1 MRTAMMQ
8 QPRALRC
15 RRNPAAVTSSS
26 SSSSSL
32 SFVISYDYYE
42 RKKKQQ
48 QQQQQWFVRAAAS
61 DDSKMRSN
69 GKEEQEVLRLTLSDA
84 ELASR
89 GFSVR
94 RTAEGLDVGALN
106 EVFARVGFPRRQ
118 EERLRRALDHS
129 RVVWLSS
136 SSSSSSPVAFA
147 RAAGDGVFNAVVWDV
162 VVDPSCQGLGL
173 GRAVMERLV
182 LDLRRD
188 GVANI
193 VLYAEPR
200 VVGFY
205 RLLDFAMDPDGIRGM
220 AYYYRKSSSAAA
232 AATN

>member
-1 MRTAMMQ
+1 MAAQMMQ
-8 QPRALRC
+8 PRPRSRGSLISRFNAPMSSGLLRA
-15 RRNPAAVTSSS
+15 P
-26 SSSSSL
+26 
-32 SFVISYDYYE
+32 
-42 RKKKQQ
+42 
-48 QQQQQWFVRAAAS
+48 RAAAGS
-61 DDSKMRSN
+61 TGS
-69 GKEEQEVLRLTLSDA
+69 VRLTVSDA

-89 GFSVR
+89 GLAVR
-94 RTAEGLDVGALN
+94 RTAEGIDVAALN

-118 EERLRRALDHS
+118 EERLRRALAHS
-129 RVVWLSS
+129 RVVWLSEAAS
-136 SSSSSSPVAFA
+136 ASWGRPVAFA

-162 VVDPSCQGLGL
+162 VVEPSCQGLGL

-182 LDLRRD
+182 EELRRD

-220 AYYYRKSSSAAA
+220 AYYRKAALASSSSSSSAP
-232 AATN
+232 ATPSSPL

>member
-1 MRTAMMQ
+1 MATPQQMMQ
-8 QPRALRC
+8 PRLRPCGITATTSSFNPPVSVAVTGFRRGRWLLSPPRAC
-15 RRNPAAVTSSS
+15 V
-26 SSSSSL
+26 
-32 SFVISYDYYE
+32 
-42 RKKKQQ
+42 
-48 QQQQQWFVRAAAS
+48 
-61 DDSKMRSN
+61 
-69 GKEEQEVLRLTLSDA
+69 RLTVSDA

-89 GFSVR
+89 GFAVR
-94 RTAEGLDVGALN
+94 RSADGIDVAALN

-118 EERLRRALDHS
+118 EERLRRALEHS
-129 RVVWLSS
+129 RVVWLSAAGEAAR
-136 SSSSSSPVAFA
+136 PVAFA

-162 VVDPSCQGLGL
+162 VVEPSCQGLGL

-182 LDLRRD
+182 DELRRD

-220 AYYYRKSSSAAA
+220 AYYRKSSSSSAS
-232 AATN
+232 ATTTTTTANS

>member
-1 MRTAMMQ
+1 
-8 QPRALRC
+8 
-15 RRNPAAVTSSS
+15 
-26 SSSSSL
+26 L
-32 SFVISYDYYE
+32 SFFCK
-42 RKKKQQ
+42 RTTTKKQQ
-48 QQQQQWFVRAAAS
+48 QQQQVSVRVRVRAGAS
-61 DDSKMRSN
+61 CSN
-69 GKEEQEVLRLTLSDA
+69 GEEEVRRLTVSDS

-94 RTAEGLDVGALN
+94 RTTEGLDVAALN
-106 EVFARVGFPRRQ
+106 EVFSRVGFPRRQ

-136 SSSSSSPVAFA
+136 SSSTSTTTVGRPVAFA

-162 VVDPSCQGLGL
+162 VVEPSRQGLGL

-182 LDLRRD
+182 HDLRRD
-188 GVANI
+188 GVCNI

-220 AYYYRKSSSAAA
+220 AYYRKSSS
-232 AATN
+232 TS

>member
-1 MRTAMMQ
+1 MAAQMMQ
-8 QPRALRC
+8 PRPRPRGSLISRFNAPLSSGLLR
-15 RRNPAAVTSSS
+15 PP
-26 SSSSSL
+26 
-32 SFVISYDYYE
+32 
-42 RKKKQQ
+42 
-48 QQQQQWFVRAAAS
+48 RAAAAAGS
-61 DDSKMRSN
+61 TGS
-69 GKEEQEVLRLTLSDA
+69 VRLTVSDA

-89 GFSVR
+89 GLAVR
-94 RTAEGLDVGALN
+94 RTAEGIDVAALN

-118 EERLRRALDHS
+118 EERLRRALAHS
-129 RVVWLSS
+129 RVVWLSEAAS
-136 SSSSSSPVAFA
+136 ASWGRPVAFA

-162 VVDPSCQGLGL
+162 VVEPSCQGLGL

-182 LDLRRD
+182 EELRRD

-220 AYYYRKSSSAAA
+220 AYYRKAALASSSSSSSAP
-232 AATN
+232 ATPSSPL

>member
-1 MRTAMMQ
+1 MAAQMM
-8 QPRALRC
+8 QPRARPRGSLISWFNAPMSSGLLR
-15 RRNPAAVTSSS
+15 PP
-26 SSSSSL
+26 
-32 SFVISYDYYE
+32 
-42 RKKKQQ
+42 
-48 QQQQQWFVRAAAS
+48 RAAGS
-61 DDSKMRSN
+61 TGS
-69 GKEEQEVLRLTLSDA
+69 VRLTVSDA

-89 GFSVR
+89 GLAVR
-94 RTAEGLDVGALN
+94 RTAEGIDVAALN

-118 EERLRRALDHS
+118 EERLRRALAHS
-129 RVVWLSS
+129 RVVWLSAEAEAEAGR
-136 SSSSSSPVAFA
+136 PVAFA

-162 VVDPSCQGLGL
+162 VVEPSRQGLGL

-182 LDLRRD
+182 DELRRD

-220 AYYYRKSSSAAA
+220 AYYRKAAAAASSSAAA
-232 AATN
+232 APNTPLASL

>member
-1 MRTAMMQ
+1 MAAQMMQ
-8 QPRALRC
+8 PRPRPRGSLISRFNAPLSSGLLR
-15 RRNPAAVTSSS
+15 PP
-26 SSSSSL
+26 
-32 SFVISYDYYE
+32 
-42 RKKKQQ
+42 
-48 QQQQQWFVRAAAS
+48 RAAAAAGS
-61 DDSKMRSN
+61 TGS
-69 GKEEQEVLRLTLSDA
+69 VRLTVSDA

-89 GFSVR
+89 GLAVR
-94 RTAEGLDVGALN
+94 RTAEGIDVAALN

-118 EERLRRALDHS
+118 EERLRRALAHS
-129 RVVWLSS
+129 RVVWLSAEAEAGR
-136 SSSSSSPVAFA
+136 PVAFA

-162 VVDPSCQGLGL
+162 VVEPSRQGLGL

-182 LDLRRD
+182 DELRRD

-220 AYYYRKSSSAAA
+220 AYYRKAALASSSSSSSAP
-232 AATN
+232 ATPSSPL

>member
-1 MRTAMMQ
+1 MAAQMM
-8 QPRALRC
+8 QPRARPRGSLISRFNAPMSSGLLR
-15 RRNPAAVTSSS
+15 PP
-26 SSSSSL
+26 
-32 SFVISYDYYE
+32 
-42 RKKKQQ
+42 
-48 QQQQQWFVRAAAS
+48 RAAAAAGS
-61 DDSKMRSN
+61 TGS
-69 GKEEQEVLRLTLSDA
+69 VRLTVSDA

-89 GFSVR
+89 GLAVR
-94 RTAEGLDVGALN
+94 RTAEGIDVAALN

-118 EERLRRALDHS
+118 EERLRRALAHS
-129 RVVWLSS
+129 RVVWLSAEAEAGR
-136 SSSSSSPVAFA
+136 PVAFA

-162 VVDPSCQGLGL
+162 VVEPSRQGLGL

-182 LDLRRD
+182 DELRRD

-220 AYYYRKSSSAAA
+220 AYYRKAAAAASSSAAA
-232 AATN
+232 TTNTPLASL